1 MTAFVDCRSNRLS
14 ASVNIEFTAG
24 AAWLLRGRLVIG
36 DMLVQT
42 IMAPAAA
49 PQIPAAQPPPPHQ
62 PRLDWLDEKI
72 VETLRDSGVCPIWS
86 LLNVI
91 SEEEAPNS
99 RADARKLRIKLWQKI
114 KHLRRFGLLYT
125 VGRNSVSPTPLDA
138 GMRRLFRKSRRP
150 TVRRT
155 ASFCAVSA
163 QNSSQIAKPPEPKQL
178 ILREADNA
186 KQLASERTQKP
197 EETKSAL
204 SAEQIAQAARSL
216 AQRPRRVRRKWSGWI
231 GRIHCWRDQQVIL
244 PTGES
249 CFIFGVLRG
258 QAVITFDRGRLLGG
272 YFGDGGPQRWTVVAA
287 DQVTVYKCPEAQLL
301 GRLKAGCREKPSV
314 RKRFAC
320 IQNGRRPCAPGKHR
334 GRP

>member
-1 MTAFVDCRSNRLS
+1 
-14 ASVNIEFTAG
+14 
-24 AAWLLRGRLVIG
+24 
-36 DMLVQT
+36 MLVQT
-42 IMAPAAA
+42 IIAPEAS
-49 PQIPAAQPPPPHQ
+49 PQIPPALPPPTPLP
-62 PRLDWLDEKI
+62 PRLARLDRKI
-72 VETLRDSGVCPIWS
+72 LETLRDGGICPIWS

-91 SEEEAPNS
+91 SKEEAPNS

-150 TVRRT
+150 TARRM

-163 QNSSQIAKPPEPKQL
+163 QNSSRIAKPPEPKQL

-186 KQLASERTQKP
+186 KKLASEPTQKP

-231 GRIHCWRDQQVIL
+231 GRVHCWRDQPIIL
-244 PTGES
+244 SGGEVAY
-249 CFIFGVLRG
+249 IFGVLRG
-258 QAVITFDRGRLLGG
+258 RVVVTFDKGQLLGG
-272 YFGDGGPQRWTVVAA
+272 YFGDGGPQRWTVVPI
-287 DQVTVYKCPEAQLL
+287 DQVTVYKFPEAQLL
-301 GRLKAGCREKPSV
+301 GRRKAGCRETPSV

-320 IQNGRRPCAPGKHR
+320 IQNGCRPCAPGKHR
-334 GRP
+334 GRPRNSSCAIGAGRSE